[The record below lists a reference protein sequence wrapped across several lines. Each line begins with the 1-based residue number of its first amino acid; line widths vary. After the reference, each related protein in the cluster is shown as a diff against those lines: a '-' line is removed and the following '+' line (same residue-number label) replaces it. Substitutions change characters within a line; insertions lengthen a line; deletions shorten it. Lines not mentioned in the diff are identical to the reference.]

1 MITFLAWSPV
11 LLLFI
16 LAVIFRRSALELSV
30 AGMAWTVLVAVT
42 IFDTP
47 LSTVALS
54 ALDGLLVTL
63 PLLLVVYGGILLAS
77 VLIESG
83 SLARL
88 ADWLTG
94 AVKGE
99 WARLSLLAMGM
110 GNSLEGAGI
119 IAEPVAAPMLRASGL
134 APRASA
140 ALSII
145 GYSGLMTL
153 GLGGVIVT
161 VLAAVTGFEASVL
174 AREVAVL
181 SVPASVLMAWSIP
194 FFAGKDGF
202 KPGRLAYLTI
212 IGLIPGL
219 AAWAGVVWIGHQV
232 GELAGGLVLTLVL
245 VLPGIRRLRI
255 TSAVIKDSL
264 PLVVMG
270 LGIVAV
276 NALPGIREIAREQ
289 LAFGVSVIPGRVIHF
304 RPISDAYLYLFAAFA
319 LAHFLHQREQSLP
332 GALLKGT
339 IQGWR
344 AVLSMAL
351 FAAMGQVLSFTGSDL
366 VSGPAIEQAGNI
378 PRIVAES
385 LKVFGPAY
393 PVLVPFLGWV
403 GTFLTGY
410 GVASIMLFAA
420 LQMGVAAKLGYSPI
434 LFVSALAVGASIGG
448 ISSPFKVAFAAS
460 MCGAAGEEGEILRK
474 TIPLGVAACLILG
487 VFLLFM

>member
-1 MITFLAWSPV
+1 MITFLAWSPI
-11 LLLFI
+11 LLLFL
-16 LAVIFRRSALELSV
+16 LAIVFRRSALELSV
-30 AGMAWTVLVAVT
+30 AGMAWTVFIAVT
-42 IFDTP
+42 VFATP
-47 LSTVALS
+47 FKTIGLA

-77 VLIESG
+77 VLISSG

-88 ADWLTG
+88 ANWFTG
-94 AVKGE
+94 AVRGE
-99 WARLSLLAMGM
+99 WSRLSLLAMGM

-134 APRASA
+134 APQASA

-153 GLGGVIVT
+153 GLGGVIIT
-161 VLAAVTGFEASVL
+161 VLAAVTGFDAGVL

-181 SVPASVLMAWSIP
+181 SVPACVLMAWSMP

-202 KPGRLAYLTI
+202 RPSRLFYLTV

-219 AAWAGVVWIGHQV
+219 AAWGGVVFIGHQV
-232 GELAGGLVLTLVL
+232 GELTGGVVLTLVL
-245 VLPGIRRLRI
+245 VLPGIRRLKI
-255 TSAVIKDSL
+255 TREIARDAL

-270 LGIVAV
+270 LGILAV

-304 RPISDAYLYLFAAFA
+304 RPLSDAYLYLFAAFA
-319 LAHFLHQREQSLP
+319 MAHLLHQRGQSLL
-332 GALLKGT
+332 GSLRTGT
-339 IQGWR
+339 VQGSR
-344 AVLSMAL
+344 AILSMAL

-378 PRIVAES
+378 PRIVAQS
-385 LKVFGPAY
+385 LTVFGPVY

-420 LQMGVAAKLGYSPI
+420 LQMGVAAKLGYSPV

-474 TIPLGVAACLILG
+474 TIPLGIAACLLLG
-487 VFLLFM
+487 MFLLFM

>member
-1 MITFLAWSPV
+1 MITFLAWSPI
-11 LLLFI
+11 LLLFL
-16 LAVIFRRSALELSV
+16 LAVVFRRSALELSV
-30 AGMAWTVLVAVT
+30 AGMAWTVFIAVT
-42 IFDTP
+42 VFSTP
-47 LSTVALS
+47 FRTVGLA

-63 PLLLVVYGGILLAS
+63 PLLLVVYGGVLLAS
-77 VLIESG
+77 VLIGSG

-88 ADWLTG
+88 ANWFTG
-94 AVKGE
+94 AVRGE
-99 WARLSLLAMGM
+99 WGRLSLLAIGM
-110 GNSLEGAGI
+110 GNSMEGAGI

-134 APRASA
+134 APQASA

-153 GLGGVIVT
+153 GLGGVIIT
-161 VLAAVTGFEASVL
+161 VLAAVTGFEAGVL

-181 SVPASVLMAWSIP
+181 SVPASVLMAWSMP

-202 KPGRLAYLTI
+202 RPGRLVYLTI

-219 AAWAGVVWIGHQV
+219 AAWGGVVFIGHQV
-232 GELAGGLVLTLVL
+232 GELTGGVVLTLVL
-245 VLPGIRRLRI
+245 VLPGIHRLKVTR
-255 TSAVIKDSL
+255 TVLRDAL
-264 PLVVMG
+264 PLMVMG
-270 LGIVAV
+270 LGMVTV
-276 NALPGIREIAREQ
+276 NALPGVREVAREQ

-304 RPISDAYLYLFAAFA
+304 RPLSDAYLYLFAAFA
-319 LAHFLHQREQSLP
+319 MAHLLHQRGQSLL
-332 GALLKGT
+332 GSLRKGSL
-339 IQGWR
+339 QGWR
-344 AVLSMAL
+344 AILSMAL

-378 PRIVAES
+378 PRIVAQS
-385 LKVFGPAY
+385 LTVFGPVY

-420 LQMGVAAKLGYSPI
+420 LQMGIAAKLGYSPV

-474 TIPLGVAACLILG
+474 TIPLGIAACLLLG
-487 VFLLFM
+487 VFLLFL

>member
-1 MITFLAWSPV
+1 MLTFLAWSPV

-16 LAVIFRRSALELSV
+16 LAVFFRRSALELSI
-30 AGMAWTVLVAVT
+30 AGMAWTVSVAV
-42 IFDTP
+42 IVFDTP
-47 LSTVALS
+47 LNTVVLS

-77 VLIESG
+77 VLIDSG

-88 ADWLTG
+88 ANWFSG
-94 AVKGE
+94 AVRGE
-99 WARLSLLAMGM
+99 WGRLSLLALGL

-134 APRASA
+134 APQAAA

-153 GLGGVIVT
+153 GLGGVIIT
-161 VLAAVTGFEASVL
+161 VLAAVTGLEAGVL
-174 AREVAVL
+174 AREVAIL
-181 SVPASVLMAWSIP
+181 SVPASVLMAWCLP

-202 KPGRLAYLTI
+202 KPGRMVYLTV
-212 IGLIPGL
+212 IGLIPGF
-219 AAWAGVVWIGHQV
+219 AAWGGVIWLGHQV
-232 GELAGGLVLTLVL
+232 GELTGGVVLTLVL
-245 VLPGIRRLRI
+245 VLPGIRRLKVTGEVVRD
-255 TSAVIKDSL
+255 AL

-270 LGIVAV
+270 LGIVTV
-276 NALPGIREIAREQ
+276 NALPGIREIVREN
-289 LAFGVSVIPGRVIHF
+289 LALGVSVIPGRVIHF
-304 RPISDAYLYLFAAFA
+304 RPLSDAYLYLFAAFT
-319 LAHFLHQREQSLP
+319 LAHFLHQRGQSLL
-332 GALLKGT
+332 GSLRSGT
-339 IQGWR
+339 VKGWR
-344 AVLSMAL
+344 AILSMAL

-366 VSGPAIEQAGNI
+366 VSGPAINQVGNI

-385 LKVFGPAY
+385 LEVFGPVY

-420 LQMGVAAKLGYSPI
+420 LQMGIAAKLGYSPV

-460 MCGAAGEEGEILRK
+460 MCGAAGQEGEILRK
-474 TIPLGVAACLILG
+474 TIPLGMAACLLLG

>member
-1 MITFLAWSPV
+1 MLILLAWSPI
-11 LLLFI
+11 LLLFL
-16 LAVIFRRSALELSV
+16 LAVVFRRSALELSI
-30 AGMAWTVLVAVT
+30 AGMAWTVFIAVT
-42 IFDTP
+42 VFATP
-47 LSTVALS
+47 FETVGLA

-77 VLIESG
+77 VLIGSG

-88 ADWLTG
+88 ANWFTG
-94 AVKGE
+94 AVRGE
-99 WARLSLLAMGM
+99 WNRLSLLAMGM
-110 GNSLEGAGI
+110 GNSLEGAGV

-134 APRASA
+134 APQASA

-153 GLGGVIVT
+153 GLGGVIIT
-161 VLAAVTGFEASVL
+161 VLAAVTGFEAGVL

-181 SVPASVLMAWSIP
+181 SVPASVLMAWSMP

-202 KPGRLAYLTI
+202 RPSRLFYLTV

-219 AAWAGVVWIGHQV
+219 AAWGGVVWLGHQV
-232 GELAGGLVLTLVL
+232 GELTGGVVLTLVL
-245 VLPGIRRLRI
+245 VLPGIRRLKLTKELARD
-255 TSAVIKDSL
+255 AL

-270 LGIVAV
+270 LGMVSV
-276 NALPGIREIAREQ
+276 SALPGVREFAREQ

-304 RPISDAYLYLFAAFA
+304 RPLSDAYLYLFVAFGV
-319 LAHFLHQREQSLP
+319 AHFLHQRGQSLL
-332 GALLKGT
+332 GSLRTGT
-339 IQGWR
+339 VQGSR
-344 AVLSMAL
+344 AIFSMAL

-366 VSGPAIEQAGNI
+366 VSGPALEQAGNI

-385 LKVFGPAY
+385 LKVFGPVY

-420 LQMGVAAKLGYSPI
+420 LQMGIAAKLGYSPV
-434 LFVSALAVGASIGG
+434 LFVSALAVGASLGG

-474 TIPLGVAACLILG
+474 TIPLGIAACLLLG
-487 VFLLFM
+487 VFLLFL

>member
-1 MITFLAWSPV
+1 MLTFLAWSPV
-11 LLLFI
+11 LLLLV
-16 LAVIFRRSALELSV
+16 LAVFFRRSALELSI
-30 AGMAWTVLVAVT
+30 AGTAWTAFIAVV

-47 LSTVALS
+47 AAAVVLS
-54 ALDGLLVTL
+54 ALDGFLVTL

-77 VLIESG
+77 VLIGSG
-83 SLARL
+83 SLPRL
-88 ADWLTG
+88 AAWFTG
-94 AVKGE
+94 VVRGE
-99 WARLSLLAMGM
+99 WGRLSLLALGM

-134 APRASA
+134 APQASA

-153 GLGGVIVT
+153 GLGGVIIT
-161 VLAAVTGFEASVL
+161 VLAAVTGFDTGAL

-181 SVPASVLMAWSIP
+181 SVPASVLMAWAMP
-194 FFAGKDGF
+194 FFAGRDGF
-202 KPGRLAYLTI
+202 KPTRLAYLTFV
-212 IGLIPGL
+212 GLIPGL
-219 AAWAGVVWIGHQV
+219 AAWGGVVWMGHQV
-232 GELAGGLVLTLVL
+232 GELTGGVVLTLLL
-245 VLPGIRRLRI
+245 VLPGIRRLKV
-255 TSAVIKDSL
+255 TGEVIRDAL

-276 NALPGIREIAREQ
+276 NTMPGIREIARDR
-289 LAFGVSVIPGRVIHF
+289 LAFGVSMIPGRVIHF
-304 RPISDAYLYLFAAFA
+304 RPLSDAYLYLFAAFI
-319 LAHFLHQREQSLP
+319 LAHFLHQRGQSLS
-332 GALLKGT
+332 GALRKGT
-339 IQGWR
+339 VQGWR

-378 PRIVAES
+378 PRIVSES
-385 LKVFGPAY
+385 LRIFGPVY
-393 PVLVPFLGWV
+393 PLLVPFLGWV

-420 LQMGVAAKLGYSPI
+420 LQMGIAAKMGHSPI

-474 TIPLGVAACLILG
+474 TIPLGIGACLLLG
-487 VFLLFM
+487 GFLLLL

>member
-1 MITFLAWSPV
+1 MLTFLAWSPV

-16 LAVIFRRSALELSV
+16 LAVFFRRSALELSI
-30 AGMAWTVLVAVT
+30 AGMAWTVSVAV
-42 IFDTP
+42 IVFDTP
-47 LSTVALS
+47 LNTVVLS

-77 VLIESG
+77 VLIDSG

-88 ADWLTG
+88 ANWFSG
-94 AVKGE
+94 AVRGE
-99 WARLSLLAMGM
+99 WGRLSLLALGL

-134 APRASA
+134 APQAAA

-153 GLGGVIVT
+153 GLGGVIIT
-161 VLAAVTGFEASVL
+161 VLAAVTGLEAGVL
-174 AREVAVL
+174 AREVAIL
-181 SVPASVLMAWSIP
+181 SVPASVLMAWCLP

-202 KPGRLAYLTI
+202 KPGRMVYLTV
-212 IGLIPGL
+212 IGLIPGF
-219 AAWAGVVWIGHQV
+219 AAWGGVIWLGHQV
-232 GELAGGLVLTLVL
+232 GELTGGVVLTLVL
-245 VLPGIRRLRI
+245 VLPGIRRLKVTGEVVRD
-255 TSAVIKDSL
+255 AL

-270 LGIVAV
+270 LGIVTV
-276 NALPGIREIAREQ
+276 NALPGIREIVREN
-289 LAFGVSVIPGRVIHF
+289 LALGVSVIPGRVIHF
-304 RPISDAYLYLFAAFA
+304 RPLSDAYLYLFAAFT
-319 LAHFLHQREQSLP
+319 LAHFLHQRGQSLL
-332 GALLKGT
+332 GSLRSGT
-339 IQGWR
+339 VKGWR
-344 AVLSMAL
+344 AILSMAL

-366 VSGPAIEQAGNI
+366 VSGPAINQVGNI

-385 LKVFGPAY
+385 LEVFGPVY

-420 LQMGVAAKLGYSPI
+420 LQMGIAAKLGYSPV

-474 TIPLGVAACLILG
+474 TIPLGMAACLLLG

>member
-1 MITFLAWSPV
+1 MLTFLAWSPV
-11 LLLFI
+11 LLLFV
-16 LAVIFRRSALELSV
+16 LAVFFRRSALELSI
-30 AGMAWTVLVAVT
+30 AGMAWTVFIAITV
-42 IFDTP
+42 FDTP
-47 LSTVALS
+47 ISTVGLS
-54 ALDGLLVTL
+54 ALDGFLVTL

-77 VLIESG
+77 VLIDSG

-88 ADWLTG
+88 ANWFTG
-94 AVKGE
+94 AVRGE
-99 WARLSLLAMGM
+99 WNRLSLLALGM
-110 GNSLEGAGI
+110 GNSMEGAGI

-134 APRASA
+134 APQASA

-153 GLGGVIVT
+153 GLGGVIIT
-161 VLAAVTGFEASVL
+161 VLAAVTGFDAGVL

-181 SVPASVLMAWSIP
+181 SVPASVLMAWSMP

-202 KPGRLAYLTI
+202 KPGRLLYLTV

-219 AAWAGVVWIGHQV
+219 AAWGGVVWLGHQV
-232 GELAGGLVLTLVL
+232 GELTGGVVLTLVL
-245 VLPGIRRLRI
+245 VLPGIRRLRV
-255 TSAVIKDSL
+255 TGAVVRDAL

-270 LGIVAV
+270 LGIVTV
-276 NALPGIREIAREQ
+276 NALPGIRDVAREQ

-304 RPISDAYLYLFAAFA
+304 RPLSDAYLYLFAAFA
-319 LAHFLHQREQSLP
+319 MAHLLHQRGQSL
-332 GALLKGT
+332 LVSLRTGT
-339 IQGWR
+339 VQGWR
-344 AVLSMAL
+344 AILSMAL

-366 VSGPAIEQAGNI
+366 VSGPAIEQMGNI

-385 LKVFGPAY
+385 LKVFGPVY
-393 PVLVPFLGWV
+393 PLLVPFLGWV

-420 LQMGVAAKLGYSPI
+420 LQMGIAAKLGHSPV

-460 MCGAAGEEGEILRK
+460 MCGAAGQEGEILRK
-474 TIPLGVAACLILG
+474 TIPLGMAACLLLG
-487 VFLLFM
+487 VVLLFM

>member
-1 MITFLAWSPV
+1 MLTFLAWSPV

-16 LAVIFRRSALELSV
+16 LAVFFRRSALELSI
-30 AGMAWTVLVAVT
+30 AGLAWTVFIAIAVL
-42 IFDTP
+42 DTP
-47 LSTVALS
+47 INTVVLS

-77 VLIESG
+77 VLIDSG

-88 ADWLTG
+88 ANWFTG
-94 AVKGE
+94 AVRGE
-99 WARLSLLAMGM
+99 WNRLSLLALGM

-134 APRASA
+134 APQASA

-153 GLGGVIVT
+153 GLGGVIIT
-161 VLAAVTGFEASVL
+161 VLAAVTGFDAGVL

-181 SVPASVLMAWSIP
+181 SVPASVLMAWSMP
-194 FFAGKDGF
+194 FFAGKGGF
-202 KPGRLAYLTI
+202 RPVRLIYLTV
-212 IGLIPGL
+212 IGLIPGF
-219 AAWAGVVWIGHQV
+219 AAWGGVVWLGHQV
-232 GELAGGLVLTLVL
+232 GELTGGAVLTLVL
-245 VLPGIRRLRI
+245 VLPGIRRLKVTEEVVRD
-255 TSAVIKDSL
+255 AL
-264 PLVVMG
+264 PLMIMG
-270 LGIVAV
+270 LGIVTV
-276 NALPGIREIAREQ
+276 NALPGIREIVREH

-304 RPISDAYLYLFAAFA
+304 RPLSDAYLYLFAAFT
-319 LAHFLHQREQSLP
+319 LAHFLHQRGQSFL
-332 GALLKGT
+332 GSLRTGT
-339 IQGWR
+339 VKGWR
-344 AVLSMAL
+344 AIISMAI

-385 LKVFGPAY
+385 LEVFGPVY

-420 LQMGVAAKLGYSPI
+420 LQMGVAAKLGYSPV

-460 MCGAAGEEGEILRK
+460 MCGAAGQEGAILRK
-474 TIPLGVAACLILG
+474 TIPLGIAACLLLG
-487 VFLLFM
+487 VFLLFL

>member
-1 MITFLAWSPV
+1 MLTFLAWSPV
-11 LLLFI
+11 LLLFL
-16 LAVIFRRSALELSV
+16 LAVFFRRSALELSM
-30 AGMAWTVLVAVT
+30 AGMAWTVFIAVT

-47 LSTVALS
+47 FRTIALS
-54 ALDGLLVTL
+54 ALDGFLVTF

-77 VLIESG
+77 VLIGSG

-88 ADWLTG
+88 ADWFTG
-94 AVKGE
+94 AVRGE
-99 WARLSLLAMGM
+99 WDRLSLLALGM
-110 GNSLEGAGI
+110 ANSLEGAGI

-134 APRASA
+134 APQASA

-153 GLGGVIVT
+153 GLGGVIIT
-161 VLAAVTGFEASVL
+161 VLAAVTGFDPDVL

-202 KPGRLAYLTI
+202 KPGRLVYLTV

-219 AAWAGVVWIGHQV
+219 AAWRGVVWLGYQV
-232 GELAGGLVLTLVL
+232 GELTGGVVLTFIL
-245 VLPGIRRLRI
+245 VLPGIRRLKI
-255 TSAVIKDSL
+255 TRTLVRDGM
-264 PLVVMG
+264 PLVIMG
-270 LGIVAV
+270 LGILAV
-276 NALPGIREIAREQ
+276 NVLPGIREVAREQ

-304 RPISDAYLYLFAAFA
+304 RPLSDAYFYLFAAFA
-319 LAHFLHQREQSLP
+319 MAHYLHQRDQSFLRSL
-332 GALLKGT
+332 ATGT
-339 IQGWR
+339 IKGWR
-344 AVLSMAL
+344 AILSMAL

-378 PRIVAES
+378 PRIVADS
-385 LKVFGPAY
+385 LKVFGPVY
-393 PVLVPFLGWV
+393 PLFVPFLGWV

-420 LQMGVAAKLGYSPI
+420 LQMGIAAKLGYSPV

-448 ISSPFKVAFAAS
+448 MSSPFKVAFAAS
-460 MCGAAGEEGEILRK
+460 MCGAAGQEGEILKK
-474 TIPLGVAACLILG
+474 TIPLGMAACLLLG
-487 VFLLFM
+487 VFLLFL

>member
-1 MITFLAWSPV
+1 MLTFLAWSPV
-11 LLLFI
+11 LLLFV
-16 LAVIFRRSALELSV
+16 LAVFFRRSALELSA
-30 AGMAWTVLVAVT
+30 AGMVWTVIAAIL

-47 LSTVALS
+47 AVTVALA
-54 ALDGLLVTL
+54 ALDGFLVTL

-77 VLIESG
+77 VLIRSG

-88 ADWLTG
+88 ADWFTG
-94 AVKGE
+94 AVRNE
-99 WARLSLLAMGM
+99 WDRLSLLALGM

-134 APRASA
+134 APQASA

-153 GLGGVIVT
+153 GLGGVIIT
-161 VLAAVTGFEASVL
+161 VLAAVTGFEAGVL

-181 SVPASVLMAWSIP
+181 SVPASVLMAWSMP
-194 FFAGKDGF
+194 FFIERNKFG
-202 KPGRLAYLTI
+202 PGQAVYLTVV
-212 IGLIPGL
+212 GLVPGI
-219 AAWAGVVWIGHQV
+219 AAWGGVTWLGHQV
-232 GELAGGLVLTLVL
+232 GELTGGIVLTLLL
-245 VLPGIRRLRI
+245 VLPGIRKLKVTGAIIRD
-255 TSAVIKDSL
+255 AL
-264 PLVVMG
+264 PLVIMG

-276 NALPGIREIAREQ
+276 NALPGVREVAREKW
-289 LAFGVSVIPGRVIHF
+289 AFGVSVIPGRTIHF
-304 RPISDAYLYLFAAFA
+304 RPLSDAYLYLFAAFT
-319 LAHFLHQREQSLP
+319 LAHHLHQRGQGFVDSLRS
-332 GALLKGT
+332 GT
-339 IQGWR
+339 TQGWR
-344 AVLSMAL
+344 AILSMAL

-385 LKVFGPAY
+385 LKIFGPAY

-420 LQMGVAAKLGYSPI
+420 LQMGIAAKLGHSPV

-448 ISSPFKVAFAAS
+448 VSSPFKVAFAAS

-474 TIPLGVAACLILG
+474 TIPIGVAACILLG
-487 VFLLFM
+487 LFLLLL

>member
-1 MITFLAWSPV
+1 MLTILAWSPV
-11 LLLFI
+11 LLLFV
-16 LAVIFRRSALELSV
+16 LAVFFRRTALELSI
-30 AGMAWTVLVAVT
+30 AGMAWTVFIAVAV
-42 IFDTP
+42 FDTP
-47 LSTVALS
+47 IKTAALS
-54 ALDGLLVTL
+54 ALDGFLVTL

-77 VLIESG
+77 VLIGSG

-88 ADWLTG
+88 ANWFSG
-94 AVKGE
+94 AVRGE
-99 WARLSLLAMGM
+99 WDRLSLLALGM

-134 APRASA
+134 APQAST

-153 GLGGVIVT
+153 GLGGVIIT
-161 VLAAVTGFEASVL
+161 VLAAVTGFDAGVL

-181 SVPASVLMAWSIP
+181 SVPASGLMAWSMP

-202 KPGRLAYLTI
+202 RPGRLVYLTI

-219 AAWAGVVWIGHQV
+219 AAWAGVVWLGHQV
-232 GELAGGLVLTLVL
+232 GELTGGAVLTLVL
-245 VLPGIRRLRI
+245 VLPGIRRLRL
-255 TSAVIKDSL
+255 TGTVIRDAL

-276 NALPGIREIAREQ
+276 NALPEVREVARER

-304 RPISDAYLYLFAAFA
+304 RPLSDAYLYLFAAFA
-319 LAHFLHQREQSLP
+319 TAHLLHQRGRSLL
-332 GALLKGT
+332 GSLRTGT
-339 IQGWR
+339 VQGWK
-344 AVLSMAL
+344 AILSMAL

-366 VSGPAIEQAGNI
+366 VSGPAIDQAGNI

-385 LKVFGPAY
+385 LKVFGPVY

-420 LQMGVAAKLGYSPI
+420 LQMGIATKLGHSPA

-460 MCGAAGEEGEILRK
+460 MCGAAGQEGDILRK
-474 TIPLGVAACLILG
+474 TIPIGIAACLLLG
-487 VFLLFM
+487 FFLLFF

>member
-16 LAVIFRRSALELSV
+16 LAVFFRRSALELSI
-30 AGMAWTVLVAVT
+30 AGSVWTVVVALT
-42 IFDTP
+42 IFNTP
-47 LSTVALS
+47 PSTVALS
-54 ALDGLLVTL
+54 ALDGFLVTL

-77 VLIESG
+77 VLIGSG

-88 ADWLTG
+88 ADWFTG

-99 WARLSLLAMGM
+99 WNRLSLLAMGM
-110 GNSLEGAGI
+110 GNSMEGAGI

-134 APRASA
+134 APQAST

-153 GLGGVIVT
+153 GLGGVIIT
-161 VLAAVTGFEASVL
+161 VLAAVTGYPAHAL
-174 AREVAVL
+174 AKEVAVL
-181 SVPASVLMAWSIP
+181 SIPASVLMAWSMP
-194 FFAGKDGF
+194 FFAGKDGGR
-202 KPGRLAYLTI
+202 PGRLVYLTI
-212 IGLIPGL
+212 IGLIPGF
-219 AAWAGVVWIGHQV
+219 AAWGGVVWLGHQV
-232 GELAGGLVLTLVL
+232 GELTGGVVLIIAL
-245 VLPGIRRLRI
+245 VLPGIRRLKLTKEIARD
-255 TSAVIKDSL
+255 AL

-276 NALPGIREIAREQ
+276 NALPGIREVAREQ
-289 LAFGVSVIPGRVIHF
+289 LAFGVSVIPGRVITF
-304 RPISDAYLYLFAAFA
+304 RPLSDAYLYLFAAFGV
-319 LAHFLHQREQSLP
+319 AHFLHQRGQSLLESLR
-332 GALLKGT
+332 AGT
-339 IQGWR
+339 VQGWR

-351 FAAMGQVLSFTGSDL
+351 FAAMGQMLSFTGSDL

-385 LKVFGPAY
+385 LKVFGPVY
-393 PVLVPFLGWV
+393 PVFVPFLGWV

-420 LQMGVAAKLGYSPI
+420 LQMGIAARLGYSPI

-448 ISSPFKVAFAAS
+448 ISSPFKIAFAAS

-474 TIPLGVAACLILG
+474 TIPLGVGACLLLG
-487 VFLLFM
+487 MFLLLM

>member
-1 MITFLAWSPV
+1 MITFLAWSPI
-11 LLLFI
+11 LLLFL
-16 LAVIFRRSALELSV
+16 LAVVFRRSALELSV
-30 AGMAWTVLVAVT
+30 AGMAWTVFIAVT
-42 IFDTP
+42 VFATP
-47 LSTVALS
+47 FETVGLA

-63 PLLLVVYGGILLAS
+63 PLLFVVYGGILLAS
-77 VLIESG
+77 VLIGSG

-88 ADWLTG
+88 ANWFTG
-94 AVKGE
+94 AVRGE
-99 WARLSLLAMGM
+99 WNRLSLLAMGM
-110 GNSLEGAGI
+110 GNSLEGAGV

-134 APRASA
+134 APQASA

-153 GLGGVIVT
+153 GLGGVIIT
-161 VLAAVTGFEASVL
+161 VLAAVTGFEAGVL

-181 SVPASVLMAWSIP
+181 SVPASVLMAWSMP
-194 FFAGKDGF
+194 FFAGKGGF
-202 KPGRLAYLTI
+202 QPSRLLYLTV

-219 AAWAGVVWIGHQV
+219 AAWGGVVWLGHQV
-232 GELAGGLVLTLVL
+232 GELTGGVVLTLVL
-245 VLPGIRRLRI
+245 VLPGIRRLKLTKELARD
-255 TSAVIKDSL
+255 AL

-270 LGIVAV
+270 LGMVSV
-276 NALPGIREIAREQ
+276 SALPGIRDLAREH
-289 LAFGVSVIPGRVIHF
+289 LAFAVSVIPGRVIHF
-304 RPISDAYLYLFAAFA
+304 RPLSDAYLYLFVAFGV
-319 LAHFLHQREQSLP
+319 AHFLHQRGQSLL
-332 GALLKGT
+332 GSLRTGT
-339 IQGWR
+339 VLGSR
-344 AVLSMAL
+344 AILSMAL

-378 PRIVAES
+378 PRIVAQS
-385 LKVFGPAY
+385 LTVFGPVY

-420 LQMGVAAKLGYSPI
+420 LQMGIALQLGYSPV

-460 MCGAAGEEGEILRK
+460 MCGAAGEEGDILRK
-474 TIPLGVAACLILG
+474 TIPLGIAACLLLG